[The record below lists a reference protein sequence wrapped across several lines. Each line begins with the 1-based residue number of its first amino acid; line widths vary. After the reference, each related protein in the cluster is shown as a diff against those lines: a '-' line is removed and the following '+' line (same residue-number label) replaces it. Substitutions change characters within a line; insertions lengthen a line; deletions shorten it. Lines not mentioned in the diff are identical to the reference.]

1 MRDRVGALPDVQ
13 GVRVT
18 SSFVVLVMILVGLNV
33 FTFLVFACDKAC
45 AKRGAWRVP
54 EQQLLLLMTLGGSIG
69 GWVAILT
76 LHHKNRKLS
85 FRLVA
90 STIVCLQLVAMMLLQ
105 RWWFGAAVLP

>member
-1 MRDRVGALPDVQ
+1 M
-13 GVRVT
+13 T
-18 SSFVVLVMILVGLNV
+18 SSLIVLMLILVGLNV
-33 FTFLVFACDKAC
+33 FTFLKFADDKAC

-54 EQQLLLLMTLGGSIG
+54 EQHLFLLMTLGGSIG

-105 RWWFGAAVLP
+105 RWCFGAAVLP